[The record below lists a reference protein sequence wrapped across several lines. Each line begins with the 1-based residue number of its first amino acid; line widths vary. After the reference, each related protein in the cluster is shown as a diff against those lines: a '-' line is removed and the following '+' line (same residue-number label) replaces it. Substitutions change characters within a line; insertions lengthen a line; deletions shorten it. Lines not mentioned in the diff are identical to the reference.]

1 MRVLVL
7 FLCRRRGRSNRG
19 IAECCRVLKWTCQ
32 WVASVDRLEGRDVP
46 DCELQVELRAPHA
59 FAHVVFDVLKFWK
72 RGCIRCTVWCGAH
85 DRFKGVVGNPL
96 EEIRVNSSRRY
107 KVMNSVHCLRP
118 FVVHVLQ
125 CSIETDG
132 SHYEVVVMGAAGS
145 GEPTPT
151 MWPRSTL
158 ECRPAVAKLINIDVD
173 SLRLRRHRS
182 GTKAPATV
190 LHRCG
195 GLA

>member
-1 MRVLVL
+1 VRVLVL
-7 FLCRRRGRSNRG
+7 FLCRWRGRSSRA

-125 CSIETDG
+125 CSIARTAAITR
-132 SHYEVVVMGAAGS
+132 SSLWARLVVASRRRQCGRGQRLSVGRLS
-145 GEPTPT
+145 P
-151 MWPRSTL
+151 
-158 ECRPAVAKLINIDVD
+158 
-173 SLRLRRHRS
+173 SLL
-182 GTKAPATV
+182 T
-190 LHRCG
+190 
-195 GLA
+195 

>member
-1 MRVLVL
+1 
-7 FLCRRRGRSNRG
+7 RRATSLIAAHSEPCSSLISATIRTARSRSSG
-19 IAECCRVLKWTCQ
+19 GYLLDEPPDMTPTFP
-32 WVASVDRLEGRDVP
+32 RDGVSG
-46 DCELQVELRAPHA
+46 HA
-59 FAHVVFDVLKFWK
+59 GAIQ
-72 RGCIRCTVWCGAH
+72 CIRCTVWCGAH

-151 MWPRSTL
+151 MW
-158 ECRPAVAKLINIDVD
+158 
-173 SLRLRRHRS
+173 
-182 GTKAPATV
+182 
-190 LHRCG
+190 
-195 GLA
+195 